1 MAVDRLMTNVR
12 GAGGVGLWRF
22 LLVTGPATVIS
33 LGIGA
38 LAVLGYVSVVI
49 TSTQPI
55 TMASSGGTS
64 DSMVLGVG
72 TVGTIVEDDDALA
85 GDSAAAMVRMGT
97 THLDDLCLVPRVEL
111 PLVGDLLSIRI
122 RSAAP
127 VTLGDVTLAASG
139 ARLGGLH
146 TPRTTMGLGAGFEAR
161 TEPGPDAITL
171 GDLDLETHGIV
182 LDGGLRLSSLGVRTS
197 AKELSC

>member
-1 MAVDRLMTNVR
+1 MTNVR

-22 LLVTGPATVIS
+22 LLVTGPTTAIT

-38 LAVLGYVSVVI
+38 LAVLGHVSVVI

-72 TVGTIVEDDDALA
+72 TVATIVEDDDALA

-97 THLDDLCLVPRVEL
+97 THLDDLCLVPRVQL

-127 VTLGDVTLAASG
+127 VTLGDVTLAAAG
-139 ARLGGLH
+139 ARLGGLQA
-146 TPRTTMGLGAGFEAR
+146 PRTTMGPGTSMGHSGGFEAR